1 MGSAVSLRT
10 DFDGEKLRLLARQTK
25 DANQGRIPEHP
36 AGHSDIIR
44 PPKPG
49 YPATLVWRL
58 RGLMIWL
65 SGLGA
70 FVTCSEFGF
79 PHALAVEFDAV
90 GIVDE
95 AIENGISVSVVR

>member
-1 MGSAVSLRT
+1 
-10 DFDGEKLRLLARQTK
+10 
-25 DANQGRIPEHP
+25 
-36 AGHSDIIR
+36 
-44 PPKPG
+44 
-49 YPATLVWRL
+49 
-58 RGLMIWL
+58 MIWL

-95 AIENGISVSVVR
+95 AVEDGISEGGFPDHVMPGVDGQLACDQG